1 MLELRNRQVQDLT
14 PEMVAGYDAILCDL
28 DGCLVAG
35 GRPLSGALE
44 FAEAVADRLWI
55 VSNNSADTGE
65 TLSDRLALI
74 GFDIP
79 ANRISLA
86 GEVAVSRIAQEYPSA
101 AVQVFAEDPIRDL
114 AQTLGLR
121 LSDHAADVV
130 LLARDPRFTIA
141 DLQRLLKALH
151 QGAELI
157 VANLDATHPDPDG
170 LPVPETGALAAAV
183 RLCKPDVVLRSFG
196 KPDPTLIDLA
206 LSRSGASAE
215 TSVFVGDNPATD
227 GEAAARAGL
236 AFIHVARPPAMFMQK
251 DPVSPLQGAL
261 SC

>member
-1 MLELRNRQVQDLT
+1 MLELRNRQVKELT
-14 PEMVAGYDAILCDL
+14 PEMVAGYDAVLCDL

-44 FAEAVADRLWI
+44 FADAVANRLWI

-79 ANRISLA
+79 AERICLA
-86 GEVAVSRIAQEYPSA
+86 GEVAVNRIAREYPGA
-101 AVQVFAEDPIRDL
+101 MVQVFAEDPIRDL
-114 AQTLGLR
+114 AQSLGLR

-130 LLARDPRFTIA
+130 LLARDPKFAIG

-151 QGAELI
+151 HGAELI
-157 VANLDATHPDPDG
+157 VTNLDATHPDPDG

-183 RLCKPDVVLRSFG
+183 RLCKPDVVLRSVG
-196 KPDPTLIDLA
+196 KPEPALIDLA
-206 LSRSGASAE
+206 LSRSGATAE

-236 AFIHVARPPAMFMQK
+236 AFIHVARPPSAAFHK
-251 DPVSPLQGAL
+251 DPVSIGQGAL

>member
-1 MLELRNRQVQDLT
+1 MLELRNRQVADLT
-14 PEMVAGYDAILCDL
+14 PEMVAGYDAVLCDL

-35 GRPLSGALE
+35 GRPLDGALD
-44 FAEAVADRLWI
+44 FARSVADRLWI

-79 ANRISLA
+79 AHRICLA
-86 GEVAVSRIAQEYPSA
+86 GEVAIHRIARDYPGA
-101 AVQVFAEDPIRDL
+101 MVQVFAEDPIRDL
-114 AQTLGLR
+114 AQSLGLR

-130 LLARDPRFTIA
+130 LLARDPKFTITG
-141 DLQRLLKALH
+141 LQRLLKALH
-151 QGAELI
+151 QGADLI

-183 RLCKPDVVLRSFG
+183 RLCKPDVVLHSFG
-196 KPDPTLIDLA
+196 KPDPALIDMA
-206 LSRSGASAE
+206 LGRSGATAE

-236 AFIHVARPPAMFMQK
+236 AFIHVARPTSIPLNEDLA
-251 DPVSPLQGAL
+251 SPPQGAL

>member
-1 MLELRNRQVQDLT
+1 MLELRNRQVADLN
-14 PEMVAGYDAILCDL
+14 PEMVAGYDAVLCDL

-35 GRPLSGALE
+35 GIPLAGALE
-44 FAEAVADRLWI
+44 FAGSVADRLWI

-79 ANRISLA
+79 ADRICLA
-86 GEVAVSRIAQEYPSA
+86 GEVAIGRIAQDYPGS
-101 AVQVFAEDPIRDL
+101 AVQVFAEDPICDL
-114 AQTLGLR
+114 AQNLGLK
-121 LSDHAADVV
+121 LVDTAPDVV
-130 LLARDPRFTIA
+130 LLARDPKFAIG

-151 QGAELI
+151 HGADLI

-183 RLCKPDVVLRSFG
+183 RTCKPDVVLRSFG
-196 KPDPTLIDLA
+196 KPDPALIDMA
-206 LSRSGASAE
+206 LGRSGATAE
-215 TSVFVGDNPATD
+215 TAVFVGDNPSTD

-236 AFIHVARPPAMFMQK
+236 AFIHVVRQPSAPSRK
-251 DPVSPLQGAL
+251 DAVSPSQGAL

>member
-1 MLELRNRQVQDLT
+1 MLELRNRQVAELT
-14 PEMVAGYDAILCDL
+14 PEMVAGYDAVLCDL

-35 GRPLSGALE
+35 GQPLSGALE
-44 FAEAVADRLWI
+44 FAHSVANRLWI

-65 TLSDRLALI
+65 TLSDRLAVI
-74 GFDIP
+74 GFNIP
-79 ANRISLA
+79 AERICLA
-86 GEVAVSRIAQEYPSA
+86 GEVAVNRIAREYPGA
-101 AVQVFAEDPIRDL
+101 TVQVFAEDPICDL
-114 AQTLGLR
+114 AQSLGLR
-121 LSDHAADVV
+121 PVEHGPEVV
-130 LLARDPRFTIA
+130 LLARDPKFAIA

-151 QGAELI
+151 QGADLI

-196 KPDPTLIDLA
+196 KPEPALIDLA
-206 LSRSGASAE
+206 LDRSGATAE

-236 AFIHVARPPAMFMQK
+236 AFIHVARPPAAALHK
-251 DPVSPLQGAL
+251 DPVSPRQGAL

>member
-14 PEMVAGYDAILCDL
+14 PEMVAGYDAVLCDL

-35 GRPLSGALE
+35 GQPLSGALE
-44 FAEAVADRLWI
+44 FADAVADRLWI

-79 ANRISLA
+79 DDRICLA
-86 GEVAVSRIAQEYPSA
+86 GEVAVNRIARDYPGA
-101 AVQVFAEDPIRDL
+101 ALQVFAEDPIRDL
-114 AQTLGLR
+114 AETLGLR
-121 LSDHAADVV
+121 PVDTAPDVV

-151 QGAELI
+151 QGADLI

-183 RLCKPDVVLRSFG
+183 RLCKPDVVLRSVG
-196 KPDPTLIDLA
+196 KPEPTLIDLA
-206 LSRSGASAE
+206 LGRSGATAE

-236 AFIHVARPPAMFMQK
+236 AFIHVARPPAI
-251 DPVSPLQGAL
+251 PLNESVVSPPQGAL